1 MGRLPRKWGSSVNL
15 GLQIRKRRESFGL
28 STTQVAQLA
37 RLTPARLDAIEAGE
51 LLTTWELAAVAG
63 ALATDPV
70 RLRAGTAD
78 DDIYRSAVRF
88 RGAQGGESLSP
99 MDVRLL
105 ARTAEVG
112 RMVAWLRTLLQEP
125 VSRLADM
132 RQVQGVDGRKMPW
145 EQGYALGEAARLR
158 LAPGGQRLESVQQL
172 LEEAGVH
179 IALVDFESRE
189 IEAASLFEPD
199 AAPVILLNAKADR
212 IHYSLARR
220 AILAHELCHLLH
232 DGGQRNL
239 LTQVSKESDS
249 SPTEQRANGFAPSFL
264 APRKWVSRNPS
275 GEHLGVVLK
284 LAEDW
289 GLSFE
294 GAAWHAKNLKLMPA
308 GVTETFQRMP
318 DKPRINTPVE
328 PDLARTSP
336 GLYDIDFE
344 PSPLTRG
351 LLAELALRAAARGLI
366 TRPRAAEILV
376 FQ

>member
-1 MGRLPRKWGSSVNL
+1 VDL
-15 GLQIRKRRESFGL
+15 GPQIRKRRESFGL
-28 STTQVAQLA
+28 STAQVAGLA
-37 RLTPARLDAIEAGE
+37 NLTPARVGAIEAGE

-63 ALATDPV
+63 ALATDPA

-88 RGAQGGESLSP
+88 RSAQGAESLSP

-105 ARTAEVG
+105 ARAAEAG
-112 RMVAWLRTLLQEP
+112 RLVAWLRTLFQEP
-125 VSRLADM
+125 ASRLVDM
-132 RQVQGVDGRKMPW
+132 RQVQGVDGRKRPW
-145 EQGYALGEAARLR
+145 QQGYELGEAARMR
-158 LAPGGQRLESVQQL
+158 LAPGGQRLESIQQL

-179 IALVDFESRE
+179 IALVDFESSH
-189 IEAASLFEPD
+189 IEAASLFESD
-199 AAPVILLNAKADR
+199 AAPVILLNAKNDR
-212 IHYSLARR
+212 IHYPLARR

-239 LTQVSKESDS
+239 LTQVSQESDS

-264 APRKWVSRNPS
+264 APRKWVLRSPS
-275 GEHLGVVLK
+275 GDHLGAVVR

-294 GAAWHAKNLKLMPA
+294 GAAWHAKNLKLIPPEVA
-308 GVTETFQRMP
+308 EDFQRTL
-318 DKPRINTPVE
+318 DKPRINTSVE

-336 GLYDIDFE
+336 ELYDIDFE